1 MPCFYAICTMAARD
15 TGAEQL
21 IKDTAKRVFFAEG
34 KIHAGT
40 QEIADAAG
48 VSRTLL
54 NYYFRSKDVLIEQV
68 FREAVINLNQRL
80 DVIMESDKTF
90 RKKIEEFIEVFLAEA
105 MAFPYQE
112 TFLISV
118 INSDVC
124 KYSDVKSS
132 HKVHTFLAQIKDEM
146 DAGRIESMNPI
157 HFMMNLSALLS
168 YPMVMAPIYKDYFD
182 LGNEDFSVL
191 LNERKQI
198 ICKMI
203 FK

>member
-1 MPCFYAICTMAARD
+1 MAARD

-34 KIHAGT
+34 KLHAGT

-68 FREAVINLNQRL
+68 FKEAVINLNQRL
-80 DVIMESDKTF
+80 DLIMQAEKSF
-90 RKKIEEFIEVFLAEA
+90 RKKIEEFIEVFLAES
-105 MAFPYQE
+105 MSFPYQE

-132 HKVHTFLAQIKDEM
+132 HKVQKFLVQIKEEM
-146 DAGRIESMNPI
+146 DLGRIESMNPI
-157 HFMMNLSALLS
+157 HFMMNLSSLLS
-168 YPMVMAPIYKDYFD
+168 YPMVMAPIYKEYFE
-182 LGNEDFSVL
+182 LSKEDFSVL
-191 LNERKQI
+191 INERKQI

>member
-1 MPCFYAICTMAARD
+1 MAARD

-21 IKDTAKRVFFAEG
+21 IKDTAKHVFFAEG

-68 FREAVINLNQRL
+68 FKEAVINLNQRL
-80 DVIMESDKTF
+80 DIIMQSEKTF
-90 RKKIEEFIEVFLAEA
+90 RKKIEEFIEVFLGEA

-118 INSDVC
+118 INSDIC
-124 KYSDVKSS
+124 KYSDVQNS
-132 HKVHTFLAQIKDEM
+132 HKVQQFLEQIKDEM
-146 DAGRIESMNPI
+146 DAGRIEAMNPI
-157 HFMMNLSALLS
+157 HFMMNLSSLLS
-168 YPMVMAPIYKDYFD
+168 YPMVMAPIYKEYFD
-182 LGNEDFSVL
+182 LSKEDFSVL
-191 LNERKQI
+191 IKERKQI